1 MHLTLRYCSPVLLLA
16 MALSVSAQGT
26 QPAQAI
32 VNPEGRVIKSERL
45 TFKIE
50 VIARKVE
57 TPWGL
62 AFLPDGRLLVTERPG
77 RLRTVENG
85 KLLPD
90 PVSGTP
96 AVWERQDGGLFD
108 VEVHPKYG
116 QNGWIYLSYSEPGPN
131 DTSMTA
137 IVRGRIKDNKWVDQ
151 QFLFHAPPA
160 LYTASNIH
168 YGSRFIFD
176 SQGHLFYSIG
186 DRGNIDDA
194 QDLSKPAGKVHR
206 INDDGSIPKDNPFAN
221 RSGALPSIWTYGH
234 RNPQGLAFDP
244 ATGKMWE
251 SEHGPRGGDELNLL
265 EPGRNYGWGVITH
278 GVQDGITKTAQ
289 DGMEQPVVHWT
300 PAIGPSS
307 IVFYTGER
315 YGGWKNNLFVS
326 GLAGQQLRRLEIAGD
341 KVTHQE
347 LVFTQ
352 SGRVRDLVIGPD
364 GYFYIALQ
372 FPGARVSDSTQGVIV
387 RLVPIP

>member
-1 MHLTLRYCSPVLLLA
+1 MNLTVRCCSLVVLLA
-16 MALSVSAQGT
+16 AAVRVAPSGSQAQPP
-26 QPAQAI
+26 QSF
-32 VNPEGRVIKSERL
+32 VHPENRIIKSERQ

-50 VIARKVE
+50 VVAREVE
-57 TPWGL
+57 TPWSL

-77 RLRTVENG
+77 RLRIIANG

-108 VEVHPKYG
+108 VEVHPKYR
-116 QNGWIYLSYSEPGPN
+116 QNGWIYLSYSEAGPN

-151 QFLFHAPPA
+151 QFLFHAPPE

-176 SQGHLFYSIG
+176 RQGHLFYSIG
-186 DRGNIDDA
+186 DRGKIDDA

-206 INDDGSIPKDNPFAN
+206 INDDGSIPKDNPFAK
-221 RSGALPSIWTYGH
+221 RTGALPSIWTYGH

-265 EPGRNYGWGVITH
+265 EPGHN
-278 GVQDGITKTAQ
+278 
-289 DGMEQPVVHWT
+289 
-300 PAIGPSS
+300 
-307 IVFYTGER
+307 
-315 YGGWKNNLFVS
+315 
-326 GLAGQQLRRLEIAGD
+326 
-341 KVTHQE
+341 
-347 LVFTQ
+347 
-352 SGRVRDLVIGPD
+352 
-364 GYFYIALQ
+364 
-372 FPGARVSDSTQGVIV
+372 
-387 RLVPIP
+387 